1 MQYSRQEIVDLL
13 RKAGLR
19 EVADKAAAE
28 LPDPV
33 DLADV
38 ERWAEMHGVT
48 KDMLISQ
55 FGGSP

>member
-38 ERWAEMHGVT
+38 ERWGAEHGVT

>member
-1 MQYSRQEIVDLL
+1 VQYSRQEIVDLL

-38 ERWAEMHGVT
+38 ERWAEVHGVT
-48 KDMLISQ
+48 KDMLISR

>member
-1 MQYSRQEIVDLL
+1 VQYSRQEIVDLL

-38 ERWAEMHGVT
+38 ERWAEVHGVT

>member
-1 MQYSRQEIVDLL
+1 MSYSRQEIVDLL

-19 EVADKAAAE
+19 DAAARAGAE

-38 ERWAEMHGVT
+38 EAWAARHGVT
-48 KDMLISQ
+48 RDMLISQ
-55 FGGSP
+55 LGGSP

>member
-38 ERWAEMHGVT
+38 ERWAEVHGVT

>member
-1 MQYSRQEIVDLL
+1 VQYSRQEIVDLL

-33 DLADV
+33 DLED
-38 ERWAEMHGVT
+38 AEQWGAAHGVT

>member
-33 DLADV
+33 DLAD
-38 ERWAEMHGVT
+38 AEQWGAAHGVT

>member
-1 MQYSRQEIVDLL
+1 VQYSRQEIVDLL

-38 ERWAEMHGVT
+38 ERWAEAHGVT

>member
-1 MQYSRQEIVDLL
+1 VQYSRQEIVDML

-38 ERWAEMHGVT
+38 ERWAEVHGVT

>member
-38 ERWAEMHGVT
+38 ERWAEGHGVT